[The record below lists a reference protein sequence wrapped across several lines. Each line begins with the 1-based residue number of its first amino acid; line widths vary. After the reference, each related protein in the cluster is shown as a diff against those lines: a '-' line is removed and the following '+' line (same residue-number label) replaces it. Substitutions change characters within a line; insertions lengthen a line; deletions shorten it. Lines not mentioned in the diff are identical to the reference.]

1 MNDITAEKASTM
13 VPLKIPAYR
22 NIMGRLNIV
31 APSMLFRRARI
42 VVEEEF
48 FC

>member
-1 MNDITAEKASTM
+1 MNEITAEKASTI

-22 NIMGRLNIV
+22 NMMGRLNIA
-31 APSMLFRRARI
+31 APSMLFRSARI